1 MELTGDVITE
11 DLGRMLASLCYGDL
25 GPIKRLIEEPEDNE
39 WVRSAALDA
48 LVDLYVEGQLERE
61 NIIDYL
67 KELFL
72 FKVEQ
77 KSSFIW
83 SAMVNTACDLY
94 PEGLVEEIRRACV
107 EGLVN
112 HGDVGFDD
120 VKRTLQGGKE
130 KRLEDT
136 RGYRKGLI
144 GNVVDEIG
152 WWACFQDAKDEAF
165 PNRSRMKGRMISGV
179 TPFKRWCAR
188 GPRSAAMILAP
199 AGVAGNTRNA
209 ALVRMVHYIETAT
222 HPAITTWTMTN
233 SSFIRRIQ
241 RAISSSSGAGLMQL
255 SVNSSISAGTN

>member
-83 SAMVNTACDLY
+83 RAMVNTACDLY

-112 HGDVGFDD
+112 HGDVGAFNIDQIEWNRPAFAGWQFLD
-120 VKRTLQGGKE
+120 GYPGSAYLQH
-130 KRLEDT
+130 L
-136 RGYRKGLI
+136 
-144 GNVVDEIG
+144 
-152 WWACFQDAKDEAF
+152 
-165 PNRSRMKGRMISGV
+165 GR
-179 TPFKRWCAR
+179 
-188 GPRSAAMILAP
+188 
-199 AGVAGNTRNA
+199 N
-209 ALVRMVHYIETAT
+209 
-222 HPAITTWTMTN
+222 
-233 SSFIRRIQ
+233 
-241 RAISSSSGAGLMQL
+241 
-255 SVNSSISAGTN
+255 